1 MKLTLDDIGFLLFAR
16 SQLQVWHWQT
26 QGFAMHQALG
36 SLYESLDDLTDSL
49 VEKDAAGGAVAT
61 PTPEFTNF
69 QEFRFGVPEAFITE
83 TLKPFLANLEQ
94 KLTTESGLLNIVADM
109 RNAADQALYMLR
121 LR

>member
-1 MKLTLDDIGFLLFAR
+1 MKLTSDDIGFLLFAR

-36 SLYESLDDLTDSL
+36 SLYESLDGLTDSL
-49 VEKDAAGGAVAT
+49 VERDAAGGAVAT
-61 PTPEFTNF
+61 PSMGPAF
-69 QEFRFGVPEAFITE
+69 QEFRFGVPESFITE